1 MKEIIKGI
9 LFVGML
15 LGSLYFGLLSIMTT
29 IAILVNL
36 HHLGF
41 AICLFIIM
49 IIMGWMYEIIDSL

>member
-9 LFVGML
+9 LFVVML

-29 IAILVNL
+29 ITILVNL

-49 IIMGWMYEIIDSL
+49 VIVGWMYDIIEYK

>member
-9 LFVGML
+9 LFVGVL
-15 LGSLYFGLLSIMTT
+15 LCNLYFGLLFIMTA

-41 AICLFIIM
+41 AICVFIIM
-49 IIMGWMYEIIDSL
+49 LIMGGMCSIIDSL